1 MQGGR
6 IAAHSEGVGRGS
18 EFTVRLPL
26 VAAASRAAP
35 LRHEAERA
43 STVKFPAHR
52 ILVVDD
58 APAAA
63 QMLAKLLEKLGQEVR
78 TAHSAA
84 EALELVRASPPQVV
98 ISDLGMPHV
107 DGLELA
113 RRLRAIPAMRAAM
126 LVALTGY
133 GQESDKERTKDAG
146 FNQHLVKPVSLEAR
160 PRQASNLPSRRA
172 VYSAV
177 KSADVTPVGNSASK
191 MASIISAYVIAGASG
206 SGSGG

>member
-1 MQGGR
+1 
-6 IAAHSEGVGRGS
+6 
-18 EFTVRLPL
+18 
-26 VAAASRAAP
+26 
-35 LRHEAERA
+35 
-43 STVKFPAHR
+43 
-52 ILVVDD
+52 
-58 APAAA
+58 
-63 QMLAKLLEKLGQEVR
+63 MLAKLLEKLGQEVR

-146 FNQHLVKPVSLEAR
+146 FNQHLVKPVSLETLQSLLR
-160 PRQASNLPSRRA
+160 SLPAAAPSHA
-172 VYSAV
+172 A
-177 KSADVTPVGNSASK
+177 T
-191 MASIISAYVIAGASG
+191 GAAATG
-206 SGSGG
+206 